1 MRRMMSLAAALAVLG
16 AGGACSSNG
25 LSRTSPV
32 RAEHVLLISVDGLH
46 EVDLERFVQ
55 AHPDSTLARLG
66 RHGFTYT
73 EASTSVPSDS
83 FPGLTAIVTGGSPAT
98 TGIWYDDSYDREL
111 QSASG
116 KRGARALF
124 DDTVSKDPKALDG
137 GGGID
142 PKTLPIDPKTRQ
154 RVFPHDYLRV
164 NTIFEVAKAHGFRTA
179 WTDKHLAYDLVSGP
193 SGRGVDDLYN
203 LEIGKGHK
211 GILDTEQYDDLKLE
225 TVLREVRGL
234 DHSGEHAV
242 GVPGIFGM
250 NFQAVSV
257 AQKLKADPAEKALLG
272 GYRDGAGTPQPGT
285 LHALEHTDQSIGRL
299 VDLLRAEGLLDSTLL
314 IITAKH
320 GQSPIDPE
328 KRVRVDEE
336 FIPRVVNGVKPGLLA
351 HAIQDTMPI
360 LWLADRSETRAVVLA
375 LEKSGIPGGVEEI
388 LWGESLRSR
397 FHSDPDDSRTPDII
411 VVPKP
416 GVLFGPVGSKK
427 MAEHGGPSRDDT
439 RVALLV
445 SNPRLEGRTY
455 SSAVRTAQI
464 GPSILAALG
473 IDPAELKA
481 VQKEHT
487 EALPGF

>member
-1 MRRMMSLAAALAVLG
+1 MHRMIWFAAVLAAG
-16 AGGACSSNG
+16 SACSSSG
-25 LSRTSPV
+25 LSGSSRF
-32 RAEHVLLISVDGLH
+32 RAERVLLVSIDGLH
-46 EVDLERFVQ
+46 EVDLERFVRE
-55 AHPDSTLARLG
+55 HPDSALSRLS

-124 DDTVSKDPKALDG
+124 DDTVSKNPKALDG

-164 NTIFEVAKAHGFRTA
+164 NTIFEVARAHGFRTA

-211 GILDTEQYDDLKLE
+211 GILDTEEYDDLKLE
-225 TVLREVRGL
+225 TVLHEIRGL
-234 DHSGEHAV
+234 DHAGEHAV

-250 NFQAVSV
+250 NIQAVSV
-257 AQKLKADPAEKALLG
+257 AQKLKVDPTDKALLG

-285 LHALEHTDQSIGRL
+285 LHALEHTDRSIGRL
-299 VDLLRAEGLLDSTLL
+299 VDLLRGEGLLDSTLI

-336 FIPRVVNGVKPGLLA
+336 FIPKVVNGVRPGLLA

-360 LWLADRSETRAVVLA
+360 LWLTDRAETRSVVLA
-375 LEKSGIPGGVEEI
+375 LETSAIPGGVLEI
-388 LWGESLRSR
+388 LWGESLQKR
-397 FHSDPDDSRTPDII
+397 FHCDPSDSRTPDII
-411 VVPKP
+411 VVPTP
-416 GVLFGPVGSKK
+416 GALYGPVGSKK
-427 MAEHGGPSRDDT
+427 IAEHGGPSRDDT

-445 SNPRLEGRTY
+445 SNPRLESRTE
-455 SSAVRTAQI
+455 STPVRTAQI
-464 GPSILAALG
+464 GPTILRALG
-473 IDPAELKA
+473 LDPAELRA
-481 VQKEHT
+481 VQAEHT